1 MKQLKM
7 AGIATLVFA
16 ALLTMEYPT
25 RAEQN
30 TDHPTVVKCTKKF
43 GVCIKHCD
51 YRFGNHKLNRTCRD
65 ECDNRIL
72 ACEEQPD

>member
-43 GVCIKHCD
+43 GVVLSTATI
-51 YRFGNHKLNRTCRD
+51 GLET
-65 ECDNRIL
+65 IS
-72 ACEEQPD
+72 